1 MVLGSAEEVKGKGS
15 YKWVVLGLLTLIY
28 TFNFIDRQIIVILAE
43 PIKAEF
49 GLSDQDLGW
58 LTGLAFAAIY
68 VVLGIPLA
76 RFADSH
82 NRKNIV
88 TACLAI
94 WSVMTAVSGMA
105 ANFVH
110 LLLARVGVGIGEA
123 GCSPPSHAIISDYFP
138 QEKRA
143 TALSIYSM
151 GIYLGILLGFVVGA
165 VIAKQYGWRNT
176 FYIIG
181 IAGVVLSV
189 LSYFFIREPIR
200 GAMDDTQEVSEVGF
214 GDVLKYLWSKKT
226 FVYISI
232 AGGLN
237 TFATYGVGNFL
248 PSFWQRVHGLSIVEA
263 GIAMGLTAGFG
274 GMIGTFGGGWLS
286 DKLQVKDKRWYMWI
300 VLFAGLFNI
309 IPSVLV
315 YFSDNT
321 TLAISMSFFTS
332 LLTAVYM
339 GPSLAVSYSLINA
352 KMRALTS
359 SIFFFVLNFIGLGF
373 GPLVI
378 GILSD
383 YFEPSYGNL
392 SLRYAFT
399 ITFATGILSAVFYY
413 LASRTYRK
421 DLEEVIV

>member
-1 MVLGSAEEVKGKGS
+1 MENQDRGW
-15 YKWVVLGLLTLIY
+15 YKWGVLWMLMLIY

-49 GLSDQDLGW
+49 QLSDQDLGW

-76 RFADSH
+76 RFADSN

-88 TACLAI
+88 SACLAI
-94 WSVMTAVSGMA
+94 WSVMTALSGMA
-105 ANFVH
+105 GNFVQ

-138 QEKRA
+138 QKQRA

-151 GIYLGILLGFVVGA
+151 GIYFGILLGFVVGGI
-165 VIAKQYGWRNT
+165 IAKQYGWRNA
-176 FYIIG
+176 FYVIG
-181 IAGVVLSV
+181 VSGIVLAV
-189 LSYFFIREPIR
+189 ISYNFIKEPIR
-200 GAMDDTQEVSEVGF
+200 GAADGHQEVSDVSFGEVIS
-214 GDVLKYLWSKKT
+214 YLWSKKT

-232 AGGLN
+232 AAGLN
-237 TFATYGVGNFL
+237 TFITYGVGNFL
-248 PSFWQRVHGLSIVEA
+248 ASFWQRVHHLDIAQA

-274 GMIGTFGGGWLS
+274 GMIGTFGGGWLG
-286 DKLQVKDKRWYMWI
+286 DKLQTRDKRWYLWLI
-300 VLFAGLFNI
+300 LLAGLINI
-309 IPSVLV
+309 IPSIFVF
-315 YFSDNT
+315 FSSIT
-321 TLAISMSFFTS
+321 SLALAMSFFTS
-332 LLTAVYM
+332 LFTAVYM
-339 GPSLAVSYSLINA
+339 GPCLAVSYSLVNS

-359 SIFFFVLNFIGLGF
+359 SIFFFILNFIGLGF

-383 YFEPSYGNL
+383 YFEPEYGEL
-392 SLRYAFT
+392 SLRYAFLIT
-399 ITFATGILSAVFYY
+399 IPVGLLSGLFFY
-413 LASRTYRK
+413 LASRTYRE